1 MSTQD
6 PYPQYPEQNPAG
18 QTPYGQPP
26 GSSPYGQPPGS
37 SPYGQPPGSS
47 PYGQPPGSGEQP
59 QSIRTA
65 VLLMRIGAGL
75 SLLSLVLTLATFGS
89 LKDDI
94 RAELQAQGSTF
105 TEAEV
110 DTAFNVAI
118 GFGVIFGLIG
128 VALWLWM
135 AWANG
140 KGKKWARVVATVL
153 AGLGLLSLLLT
164 LAGAAAGTTTLSQLL
179 SAVTILVGIAA
190 VVFLYRPDASAY
202 YEANSRR

>member
-6 PYPQYPEQNPAG
+6 PYPQYPEQNYPAG
-18 QTPYGQPP
+18 Q
-26 GSSPYGQPPGS
+26 SPYGQPPGS
-37 SPYGQPPGSS
+37 SPYGQPPGSA
-47 PYGQPPGSGEQP
+47 EQP

-75 SLLSLVLTLATFGS
+75 SLLSLVLTLATVGS
-89 LKDDI
+89 LRDDI
-94 RAELQAQGSTF
+94 RADLQAQGTSF
-105 TEAEV
+105 TESQV
-110 DTAFNVAI
+110 DTTFNVAI
-118 GFGVIFGLIG
+118 AIAVISGLIG

-153 AGLGLLSLLLT
+153 AALGLLSLLVTLT
-164 LAGAAAGTTTLSQLL
+164 TAGTTTLSLLL
-179 SAVTILVGIAA
+179 SVVTIGVGVVA
-190 VVFLYRPDASAY
+190 VVLLYRPDSSAF